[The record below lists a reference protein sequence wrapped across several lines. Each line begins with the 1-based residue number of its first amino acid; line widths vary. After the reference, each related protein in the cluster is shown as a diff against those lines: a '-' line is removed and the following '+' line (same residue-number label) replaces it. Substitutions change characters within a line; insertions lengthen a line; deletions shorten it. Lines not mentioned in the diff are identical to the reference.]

1 MARNLPRKVT
11 NMSND
16 SPPDTLPEGSFET
29 IVVAWRDATDP
40 KDRAMY
46 LRAATRRLAHDAA
59 LLSSRLDLLQLAT
72 TSKVPS

>member
-1 MARNLPRKVT
+1 MT
-11 NMSND
+11 HD
-16 SPPDTLPEGSFET
+16 SSAEPEAFET
-29 IVVAWRDATDP
+29 IVIAFRDATDP

-72 TSKVPS
+72 ASEGRS